1 MNMKRIYRYMG
12 WLALPVA
19 LAACQDE
26 NGLSSVNA
34 ADGPYVLS
42 ASMPQKAQG
51 RVFFDPAE
59 NPGDEVLYWNEK
71 DQFQLFQPTADG
83 SIPEPNVFTISEGYQ
98 ESEKLRSADFTG
110 ERELNI
116 GRSYFAFYPSALLVD
131 GTTLKLDM
139 KEDNRVVVAD
149 IEEYETYLRNHL
161 FMKAKGTI
169 KPSTVLQFEPLYSVV
184 KIHYTND
191 TEVTQNVK
199 RFQVNC
205 ENGGVYWGTS
215 KSFNPANGDVWSS
228 HISDSHGVELK
239 TPVEIASK
247 TSYDF
252 YLLFFPSGRF
262 ESGREITVTIQTPQ
276 EYLTTLTGLDVME
289 IAYINNGAD
298 SFEPGKVYQFNVS
311 QTGNGLEWNRD
322 KGKKLITN
330 KALLDAIE
338 ERANVSFTR
347 FTNGSI
353 DVDLS
358 VNADIINSITVLNL
372 DDAQLS
378 SLVGIE
384 YFTALTSLNCEA
396 NYLDRLDVSALTNL
410 ETLKCGAQKLKW
422 DTTREKGLAVVLSE
436 QQKQKWTDS
445 WKGENGYGVFV
456 EGLDILSAGMVTLLQ
471 SAGRNLQTNEDGTA
485 DCGINKDELFNCTY
499 LYLSGK
505 PITTWNEFA
514 YFGNLKELHCSNCG
528 LGKIDVSFLPKLQ
541 KLGLSNNQLE
551 ILDVSKNTG
560 LVTLN
565 ASSNSLTAI
574 DVSHNLN
581 LNDLE
586 VRDNKL
592 TQIDVTM
599 LTKLKVL
606 DVTENQLKELN
617 VLQNPLLTALRAQA
631 NQLTAINIGQ
641 HPYMEVLNLGNNTI
655 SEINFSG
662 LVSLLDFNFRDNKA
676 AGINLDFTP
685 CSSIR
690 IIDIT
695 DVGASSIKVSGL
707 ASMTALYC
715 MGNQLQEVDL
725 TGCTKLGYLDC
736 RYNQLSVLDIS
747 PSQELNTLY
756 CGSQFKDAT
765 RQESQ
770 MLVLT
775 IAEWMLQKW
784 NDSWSS
790 HNINVQ
796 VKGLDSSNEDGPDE
810 ENTPADN
817 E

>member
-205 ENGGVYWGTS
+205 ENGGAYWGTS

-239 TPVEIASK
+239 TPVDIASQA
-247 TSYDF
+247 SYDF

-514 YFGNLKELHCSNCG
+514 YLGNLKGLHCSGCG

-541 KLGLSNNQLE
+541 NLELSNNPLE
-551 ILDVSKNTG
+551 TLDVSKNTE
-560 LVTLN
+560 LVSLFVMNMKLTSIDLSQNTKLERLN
-565 ASSNSLTAI
+565 LQRNQLASINLSSNQ
-574 DVSHNLN
+574 N
-581 LNDLE
+581 LNDVYLSDNRLE
-586 VRDNKL
+586 
-592 TQIDVTM
+592 
-599 LTKLKVL
+599 
-606 DVTENQLKELN
+606 
-617 VLQNPLLTALRAQA
+617 
-631 NQLTAINIGQ
+631 
-641 HPYMEVLNLGNNTI
+641 
-655 SEINFSG
+655 
-662 LVSLLDFNFRDNKA
+662 
-676 AGINLDFTP
+676 
-685 CSSIR
+685 
-690 IIDIT
+690 
-695 DVGASSIKVSGL
+695 
-707 ASMTALYC
+707 
-715 MGNQLQEVDL
+715 
-725 TGCTKLGYLDC
+725 
-736 RYNQLSVLDIS
+736 VLDIS
-747 PSQELNTLY
+747 QNALLEKLYANNNRLTQLDVSKLEKMKNLHVDSNQLSALDISSLSVLEDLY
-756 CGSQFKDAT
+756 CGNQYKDV
-765 RQESQ
+765 EHKENQ
-770 MLVLT
+770 MLNLT
-775 IAEWMLQKW
+775 IADWMVQNW

-796 VKGLDSSNEDGPDE
+796 VEGLDSGNEDGSDE